1 MTLSQAFFIPL
12 YFDETE
18 ADLWLALQEI
28 EPEKRTAFIKAS
40 LRQVLL
46 QENETE
52 IPLGTADFL
61 QEESAEVETFSL
73 EALFSKE
80 VKPTP
85 PQKPWDHLLQTM
97 LGIEEDIVVE
107 EQNIQ
112 LDSVE
117 NQEFKLELLQVE
129 TSLPSTGFEYM
140 MKHIIGIED
149 DEAVLKIL
157 RGEVITGY

>member
-18 ADLWLALQEI
+18 ADLWLALQQI
-28 EPEKRTAFIKAS
+28 EPEKRTAFIKAT
-40 LRQVLL
+40 LRQVLI

-52 IPLGTADFL
+52 IPLGTVDFL

-80 VKPTP
+80 VKPTSP
-85 PQKPWDHLLQTM
+85 HEPWDHLLQTM
-97 LGIEEDIVVE
+97 LGIEEDIAVE

-117 NQEFKLELLQVE
+117 NQEFKLESLQVN

-149 DEAVLKIL
+149 DEVVLKIL
-157 RGEVITGY
+157 RGEVITGF